1 MEYELFDIDY
11 EEQFQAAING
21 NIGRIFRDRVNPFDI
36 YGENEF
42 RNCYRLSR
50 NSVIELTNKDITQKL
65 TVM

>member
-21 NIGRIFRDRVNPFDI
+21 NIGRIFGDRVNPFDI

-42 RNCYRLSR
+42 RDRYRLSR
-50 NSVIELTNKDITQKL
+50 NSVIELANKDITQKL
-65 TVM
+65 TVV